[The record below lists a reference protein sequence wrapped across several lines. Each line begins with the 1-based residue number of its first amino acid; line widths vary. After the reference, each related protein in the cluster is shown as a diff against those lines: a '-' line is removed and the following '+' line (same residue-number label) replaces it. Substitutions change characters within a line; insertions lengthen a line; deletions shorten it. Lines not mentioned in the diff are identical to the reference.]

1 MTKAHEE
8 EIRKKL
14 NDINNEALVK
24 VKIEQTKFEEKN
36 QLLKDTLE
44 KELANEIG
52 HKLDLK

>member
-8 EIRKKL
+8 EIRKKS